1 MGIREILN
9 SREMEMRDRLLKL
22 LIWSQMWRDSHGQDL
37 VEYALM
43 GGFVAVSAGALM
55 PGVATKIS
63 TIFSKVS
70 SVMSIAASEPISPS

>member
-1 MGIREILN
+1 
-9 SREMEMRDRLLKL
+9 MRDRLLKF
-22 LIWSQMWRDSHGQDL
+22 LISSQIWHNTHGQDL